1 MELFSF
7 STLAAA
13 VSTSPLFVELIGL
26 PSRSRL
32 IPMTSFMSSSS
43 QSFPF
48 VFAVLFQMSFHDPV
62 IGPSSFLFQKMPVV
76 QIAYGTEYFAPASYQ
91 GFWNGLATYF
101 RLGIFDSS
109 SGSRYFA

>member
-32 IPMTSFMSSSS
+32 IPMTSFLSSSS

-48 VFAVLFQMSFHDPV
+48 VFDVLFPMSFPQPV

-76 QIAYGTEYFAPASYQ
+76 QIAYGTENFAPASYQ
-91 GFWNGLATYF
+91 GSWKGFATYLRF
-101 RLGIFDSS
+101 GIFDSS
-109 SGSRYFA
+109 